1 MIKLLKIEANGL
13 NIFAEDVNIDFYAE
27 QRVFS
32 DNNKM
37 VSNVVNNIYANNV
50 LSVVGVN
57 ASGKTTVLRLISLCI
72 DYLNGK
78 SLNNSSYTDIFTDS
92 TEFNIN
98 VTFHIESK
106 GIYKLFSEIKLHEDV
121 KIDRRYI
128 FKNEKLYFKK
138 DTLIKTKKD
147 ILKFN
152 ESNLFRQ
159 RDDREEFLQ
168 DDISVVSA
176 LTKNSKVPVHNLLG
190 STNLN
195 ILRIVGDFPPELLN
209 FLDPSIESIKFDDAG
224 NEASVSRKVFIKKRD
239 AVGTIYLTFD
249 DGPKEGTTNVILD
262 ILKEEGVEATF
273 FVTNGGPDEL
283 IKREYD
289 EGHTVALHTAS
300 HDYATVYASVDAY
313 FNDLN
318 IVSTR
323 VKNITGEESKIIRFP
338 GGSSNTV
345 SRHYCVGIMSTLT
358 QLVLERGY
366 RYYDWNVSSGDAA
379 GGTVTKEMV
388 YSNVVNSLSRD
399 RINVVLMHD
408 IKPYTRDALR
418 DIIRYGKENGYT
430 FERITPATQMV
441 TQRVNN

>member
-224 NEASVSRKVFIKKRD
+224 NEAKLKFYNRETISIANPLMFEHYLSSGTIKGIYVFIR
-239 AVGTIYLTFD
+239 AMLTFHSGGYMIVD
-249 DGPKEGTTNVILD
+249 ELENHFNREIVLTLIRFFMDKKINVKGSTLIFSTHYSELLDEFERSDNIFITRNKSGISIQKLSD
-262 ILKEEGVEATF
+262 ILKR
-273 FVTNGGPDEL
+273 ND
-283 IKREYD
+283 IKKSEIFK
-289 EGHTVALHTAS
+289 S
-300 HDYATVYASVDAY
+300 DY
-313 FNDLN
+313 L
-318 IVSTR
+318 
-323 VKNITGEESKIIRFP
+323 
-338 GGSSNTV
+338 
-345 SRHYCVGIMSTLT
+345 
-358 QLVLERGY
+358 
-366 RYYDWNVSSGDAA
+366 
-379 GGTVTKEMV
+379 GGTAPQYDTYIHFKRVM
-388 YSNVVNSLSRD
+388 
-399 RINVVLMHD
+399 
-408 IKPYTRDALR
+408 
-418 DIIRYGKENGYT
+418 ENC
-430 FERITPATQMV
+430 EIEED
-441 TQRVNN
+441 